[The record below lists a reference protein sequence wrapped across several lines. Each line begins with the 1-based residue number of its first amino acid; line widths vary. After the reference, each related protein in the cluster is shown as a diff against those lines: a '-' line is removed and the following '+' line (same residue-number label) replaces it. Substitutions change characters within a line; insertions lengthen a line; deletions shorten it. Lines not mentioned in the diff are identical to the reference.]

1 MKPYPCRRCRTEAYV
16 EATGYGWIVKCENK
30 PWAHQVGPYKSRD
43 KAIRLWN
50 EEQTDHEK

>member
-1 MKPYPCRRCRTEAYV
+1 MDPYPCRRCLRPALV
-16 EATGYGWIVKCENK
+16 EPVGGGWIVKCENK
-30 PWAHQVGPYKSRD
+30 PWAHLVGPYKSRD